1 MKIDKKKIVFGSVLA
16 VIVIFIVAYS
26 VLIFGGD
33 SEEPSELEQTLVPEL
48 QQEQED
54 FKSKLDAVNALKE
67 VRETTTPS
75 IYDEKYVDS
84 MGYYDPDFPQRE
96 KERILDSIYEHNTN
110 NYEDY
115 GFENEY
121 EQEEWGTPFEGDIQE
136 VPDAAQAS
144 PKPQEMG
151 LAHQLFYATAPEV
164 EIEIKKPIAN
174 NSATDILVEVD
185 GDQVVQAG
193 YRLKMRLKDS
203 AMINNIQFPAN
214 TPVYGFISFQPNRA
228 LIEIENIAHYPV
240 KLKAYDLQDG
250 SEGIYVE
257 NNIRAD
263 ASREVISDIIQDVNV
278 AGMPQVSGL
287 KQLFQR
293 NHSNIKVQVTNN
305 YKLLLKT
312 N

>member
-1 MKIDKKKIVFGSVLA
+1 MKIDKKKIVFGSVLT
-16 VIVIFIVAYS
+16 VIILFIIAYS
-26 VLIFGGD
+26 ILIFGED
-33 SEEPSELEQTLVPEL
+33 SDEPSELKNTLVPEL

-67 VRETTTPS
+67 ARETTTPS
-75 IYDEKYVDS
+75 IYDEKYLDS

-96 KERILDSIYEHNTN
+96 KGRILDSIYEYNNN

-121 EQEEWGTPFEGDIQE
+121 EQEEWGTPFEADIQE
-136 VPDAAQAS
+136 ISDASQAT

-164 EIEIKKPIAN
+164 EMEKPISN
-174 NSATDILVEVD
+174 NSTADILVEVD

-203 AMINNIQFPAN
+203 TTINNIQFPAN
-214 TPVYGFISFQPNRA
+214 TPIYGFISFQPNRA

-240 KLKAYDLQDG
+240 KLRAYDLQDG

-263 ASREVISDIIQDVNV
+263 ASKEVIGDIIQDINV
-278 AGMPQVSGL
+278 AGVPQVGGL

-293 NHSNIKVQVTNN
+293 NNRNIKVQVTNN
-305 YKLLLKT
+305 YKLILKR

>member
-16 VIVIFIVAYS
+16 VIVIFIVSYTI
-26 VLIFGGD
+26 LIFGGD
-33 SEEPSELEQTLVPEL
+33 SEEPSQLKHTLVPEL

-75 IYDEKYVDS
+75 IYDEKYLDS
-84 MGYYDPDFPQRE
+84 MGYYDPDFPQLE
-96 KERILDSIYEHNTN
+96 KGRILDSIYENN
-110 NYEDY
+110 ISNYEEY
-115 GFENEY
+115 NYENEY
-121 EQEEWGTPFEGDIQE
+121 DYEEWDEPFNEEMQE
-136 VPDAAQAS
+136 VPIPQEAA

-151 LAHQLFYATAPEV
+151 LNHQLFYASSPGV
-164 EIEIKKPIAN
+164 EDKTLKAN
-174 NSATDILVEVD
+174 NTDVSILVEVD
-185 GDQVVQAG
+185 GNQVVQSG
-193 YRLKMRLKDS
+193 FRLKMRLTED
-203 AMINNIQFPAN
+203 ALINNVKFPAN
-214 TPVYGFISFQPNRA
+214 TPVYGFIRFQPNRA

-250 SEGIYVE
+250 REGIYVE

-263 ASREVISDIIQDVNV
+263 ASKEVISDIIQDVNV
-278 AGMPQVSGL
+278 AGVPQVSGL

-293 NHSNIKVQVTNN
+293 NINNVKVQVTNN

>member
-1 MKIDKKKIVFGSVLA
+1 MKIDKKKIVFGAVLA
-16 VIVIFIVAYS
+16 TIVLFIVAYS
-26 VLIFGGD
+26 VLIFGGN
-33 SEEPSELEQTLVPEL
+33 SEEPSELKNTLVPEL

-75 IYDEKYVDS
+75 IYDEKYLDS
-84 MGYYDPDFPQRE
+84 MGYYDTDFPQRE
-96 KERILDSIYEHNTN
+96 KGRILDSIYEYNT

-121 EQEEWGTPFEGDIQE
+121 NQEEWETEFEAHTQAI
-136 VPDAAQAS
+136 PDASQAS

-151 LAHQLFYATAPEV
+151 LAHQLFYATAPE
-164 EIEIKKPIAN
+164 IEIIKPIAN
-174 NSATDILVEVD
+174 NSAADILVEVD

-193 YRLKMRLKDS
+193 YRLKMRLKES
-203 AMINNIQFPAN
+203 AMVNNIQFPPN

-228 LIEIENIAHYPV
+228 LIEIEHIAHYPV

-263 ASREVISDIIQDVNV
+263 ASKEVIGDIIQDINV
-278 AGMPQVSGL
+278 AGVPQVGGL

-293 NHSNIKVQVTNN
+293 NNKNIKVQVTNN
-305 YKLLLKT
+305 YKLILKR

>member
-75 IYDEKYVDS
+75 IYDEKYLDS
-84 MGYYDPDFPQRE
+84 LGYYDPDFPQRE
-96 KERILDSIYEHNTN
+96 KGRILDSIYEHNIDK
-110 NYEDY
+110 YEDY
-115 GFENEY
+115 GFENEFD
-121 EQEEWGTPFEGDIQE
+121 EEEWGTPFEADIQE
-136 VPDAAQAS
+136 VPDAPQAS
-144 PKPQEMG
+144 TKPQEMG
-151 LAHQLFYATAPEV
+151 LAHQLFYATAPEL
-164 EIEIKKPIAN
+164 EMEKPIAN
-174 NSATDILVEVD
+174 NSAADILVEVD

-228 LIEIENIAHYPV
+228 SIEIENIAHYPV

-263 ASREVISDIIQDVNV
+263 ASKEVIGDIIQDINV

-293 NHSNIKVQVTNN
+293 NNRNIKVQVTNN
-305 YKLLLKT
+305 YKLLLKP

>member
-1 MKIDKKKIVFGSVLA
+1 MKIDKKKIVFGSVLT
-16 VIVIFIVAYS
+16 VIILFIIAYS
-26 VLIFGGD
+26 ILIFGED
-33 SEEPSELEQTLVPEL
+33 SDEPSELKNTLVPEL

-67 VRETTTPS
+67 ARETTTPS
-75 IYDEKYVDS
+75 IYDEKYLDS

-96 KERILDSIYEHNTN
+96 KGRILDSIYEYNNN

-121 EQEEWGTPFEGDIQE
+121 EQEEWGTPFEADIQE
-136 VPDAAQAS
+136 ISDASQAT

-164 EIEIKKPIAN
+164 EMEKPISN
-174 NSATDILVEVD
+174 NSTADILVEVD

-193 YRLKMRLKDS
+193 FRLKMRLKDS
-203 AMINNIQFPAN
+203 TTINNIHFPAN

-228 LIEIENIAHYPV
+228 LIEIEHIAHYPV
-240 KLKAYDLQDG
+240 KLRAYDLQDG

-263 ASREVISDIIQDVNV
+263 ASKELIGDIIQDINI
-278 AGMPQVSGL
+278 AGVPQVGGL

-293 NHSNIKVQVTNN
+293 NNRNIKVQVTNN
-305 YKLLLKT
+305 YKLILKG

>member
-16 VIVIFIVAYS
+16 VIVIFIVAYTI
-26 VLIFGGD
+26 LIFGGD
-33 SEEPSELEQTLVPEL
+33 SEEPSQLKHTLVPEL

-75 IYDEKYVDS
+75 IYDEKYLDS
-84 MGYYDPDFPQRE
+84 IGYYDPDFPQHE
-96 KERILDSIYEHNTN
+96 KGRILDSIYENN
-110 NYEDY
+110 ISNYEEY
-115 GFENEY
+115 NYENEY
-121 EQEEWGTPFEGDIQE
+121 DYEQWDEPFNEEMQE
-136 VPDAAQAS
+136 VPIPQEAA

-151 LAHQLFYATAPEV
+151 LNHQLFYASSPGV
-164 EIEIKKPIAN
+164 EDKTLKAN
-174 NSATDILVEVD
+174 NTDVSILVEVD
-185 GDQVVQAG
+185 GNQVVQSG
-193 YRLKMRLKDS
+193 FRLKMRLTED
-203 AMINNIQFPAN
+203 ALINNVKFPAN
-214 TPVYGFISFQPNRA
+214 TPVYGFIRFQPNRA

-263 ASREVISDIIQDVNV
+263 ASKEVISDIIQDVNV
-278 AGMPQVSGL
+278 AGVPQVSGL

-293 NHSNIKVQVTNN
+293 NNSNIKVQVTNN